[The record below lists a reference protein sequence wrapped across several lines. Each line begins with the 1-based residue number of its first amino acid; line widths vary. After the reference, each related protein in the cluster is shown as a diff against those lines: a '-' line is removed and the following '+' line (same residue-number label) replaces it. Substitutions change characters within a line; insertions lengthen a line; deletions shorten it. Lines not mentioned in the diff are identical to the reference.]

1 MPNKPTMPNVP
12 NAKRVINLLVF
23 ICFMDLFI
31 QLPVMGPLALSL
43 GASSFQIGLA
53 VGMYSLTN
61 MIGNML
67 AGFWIDRYGGKK
79 VLLAGLV
86 STAGI
91 LLLYTMVRQPAALL
105 AVRVLHGLAGG
116 LLVPSAFTLVSRAAQ
131 AQAQGRSMALSGAA
145 VGVAAILGPALAG
158 IMKASAGLDGLF
170 VVASALLF
178 LGGALVVF
186 GKLRDGRDRPDD
198 QDAFSISAAQAF
210 MATLRNEAA
219 ATAYYGAFALM
230 FAMGALTYSL
240 PLKAE
245 ALGLPTQAA
254 GLMLSVFGVVAIS
267 LFILPSNRWFDRVSP
282 LRLCAAGGG
291 IVILSLLALSMI
303 GQQAGMF
310 AVMAVYGLGFALLFP
325 SLNALLV
332 GHVRPEH
339 KGKAFGMFYAFF
351 SLGVVAGSSGL
362 SAFTGDYNLV
372 LRLAAGFLLVS
383 CSGVG
388 IWVIR
393 RRKRESRE
401 ASPSTNSSFLVK

>member
-1 MPNKPTMPNVP
+1 MPKM
-12 NAKRVINLLVF
+12 KWLLNTLVL

-43 GASSFQIGLA
+43 GAGSFQIGLA

-61 MIGNML
+61 MVGNML
-67 AGFWIDRYGGKK
+67 AGFWIDRYGGKR
-79 VLLAGLV
+79 VLLTGLIV
-86 STAGI
+86 TAGI
-91 LLLYTMVRQPAALL
+91 LLLYTVVRQPAELL
-105 AVRVLHGLAGG
+105 AVRVLHGLSGG
-116 LLVPSAFTLVSRAAQ
+116 LLVPSVFTLVSRVSSARG
-131 AQAQGRSMALSGAA
+131 QGRSMAHSGAA

-158 IMKASAGLDGLF
+158 ILKASAGLDWLF
-170 VVASALLF
+170 VVASALLVA
-178 LGGALVVF
+178 GGVLVVF
-186 GKLRDGRDRPDD
+186 GKYGDRQTRHEDLN
-198 QDAFSISAAQAF
+198 ASSTNTKQAF
-210 MATLRNEAA
+210 IATLRNESAA
-219 ATAYYGAFALM
+219 MAYYGAFALM

-245 ALGLPTQAA
+245 ALGLPDQAA

-267 LFILPSNRWFDRVSP
+267 LFLLPSNRWFDRISP
-282 LRLCAAGGG
+282 LRLCTAGGV
-291 IVILSLLALSMI
+291 IVIFSLTSLSMV

-332 GHVRPEH
+332 GHVDPEH

-362 SAFTGDYNLV
+362 SVFTGDYDLA

-388 IWVIR
+388 IWAV
-393 RRKRESRE
+393 RRKRRE
-401 ASPSTNSSFLVK
+401 IRRINPSAN

>member
-1 MPNKPTMPNVP
+1 MPNTKWLL
-12 NAKRVINLLVF
+12 NALVL

-43 GASSFQIGLA
+43 GANSFQIGLT

-61 MIGNML
+61 MVGNML
-67 AGFWIDRYGGKK
+67 AGFWIDRHGGKRI
-79 VLLAGLV
+79 LLAGLV
-86 STAGI
+86 ATAGI
-91 LLLYTMVRQPAALL
+91 LLLYTAVRQPAELL
-105 AVRVLHGLAGG
+105 AVRVLHGLFGG
-116 LLVPSAFTLVSRAAQ
+116 LLVPSAFTLVSRVASARD
-131 AQAQGRSMALSGAA
+131 QGRSMALSGAA

-158 IMKASAGLDGLF
+158 IMKASAGLDWLFITASVLLASGGGL
-170 VVASALLF
+170 VLL
-178 LGGALVVF
+178 
-186 GKLRDGRDRPDD
+186 GKLHDNRVQSEG
-198 QDAFSISAAQAF
+198 QGATSASSKQAF
-210 MATLRNEAA
+210 MATLRNESV

-245 ALGLPTQAA
+245 ALGLPDQAA

-282 LRLCAAGGG
+282 LRLCAAGGAV
-291 IVILSLLALSMI
+291 VILSLLALSMI
-303 GQQAGMF
+303 GRQAGMF

-332 GHVRPEH
+332 GRVSPEH

-362 SAFTGDYNLV
+362 SAFTGDYDLA
-372 LRLAAGFLLVS
+372 LRLAAGFLIVS

-388 IWVIR
+388 VWGIR
-393 RRKRESRE
+393 RRRRGKREM
-401 ASPSTNSSFLVK
+401 SPSAN

>member
-1 MPNKPTMPNVP
+1 MPNTKWLL
-12 NAKRVINLLVF
+12 NALVL

-43 GASSFQIGLA
+43 GANSFQIGLT

-61 MIGNML
+61 MVGNML
-67 AGFWIDRYGGKK
+67 AGFWIDRHGGKR

-86 STAGI
+86 ATAGI
-91 LLLYTMVRQPAALL
+91 LLLYTAVRQPAELL
-105 AVRVLHGLAGG
+105 AVRVLHGLFGG
-116 LLVPSAFTLVSRAAQ
+116 LLVPSAFTLVSRVASARD
-131 AQAQGRSMALSGAA
+131 QGRSMALSGAA

-158 IMKASAGLDGLF
+158 IMKASAGLDWLFITASVLLASGGGL
-170 VVASALLF
+170 VLLGKLHDNRVQSEGQGATSASA
-178 LGGALVVF
+178 
-186 GKLRDGRDRPDD
+186 K
-198 QDAFSISAAQAF
+198 QAF
-210 MATLRNEAA
+210 MATLRNESV

-245 ALGLPTQAA
+245 ALGLPDQAA

-282 LRLCAAGGG
+282 LRLCAAGGAV
-291 IVILSLLALSMI
+291 VILSLLALSMI
-303 GQQAGMF
+303 GRQAGMF

-332 GHVRPEH
+332 GRVSPEH

-362 SAFTGDYNLV
+362 SAFTGDYDLE
-372 LRLAAGFLLVS
+372 LRLAAGFLIVS

-388 IWVIR
+388 VWGIR
-393 RRKRESRE
+393 RRRRGKREM
-401 ASPSTNSSFLVK
+401 SPSAN